1 MKKSLEEVKKYVSSA
16 YTKEGRVEKLKSEE
30 KFKFGLF
37 NCAACQ
43 FSNNTTAIYYIV
55 YFMKWNYN

>member
-1 MKKSLEEVKKYVSSA
+1 MKKSPEEVKKYLSSA

-30 KFKFGLF
+30 EFKFGLF

-43 FSNNTTAIYYIV
+43 FSNNSTATYYSIF
-55 YFMKWNYN
+55 YEMEL

>member
-1 MKKSLEEVKKYVSSA
+1 MKKSLEEVKKYLSSA

-30 KFKFGLF
+30 KFGLF

-43 FSNNTTAIYYIV
+43 FSNNTTAIYYSIF
-55 YFMKWNYN
+55 YEMEL